1 MLKKIINELKNS
13 ENEAN
18 RIIDGANNEAQ
29 KQIAYEKEQLEII
42 KGDTI
47 KEWNEKGQDMVDD
60 RVKMAE
66 QKANEIYENSKEE
79 KNVMRKSLK
88 NKYDK
93 AIEMIINELVK

>member
-18 RIIDGANNEAQ
+18 RIIDGAKNETQ

-42 KGDTI
+42 KDDTI
-47 KEWNEKGQDMVDD
+47 KEWNKKGQAMVDD

>member
-42 KGDTI
+42 KDDTI
-47 KEWNEKGQDMVDD
+47 KEWNKKGQAMVDD

-79 KNVMRKSLK
+79 KNVMR
-88 NKYDK
+88 
-93 AIEMIINELVK
+93 

>member
-18 RIIDGANNEAQ
+18 RIIDGAKNETQ

-47 KEWNEKGQDMVDD
+47 KEWNKKGQAMVDD
-60 RVKMAE
+60 RVKMAK

>member
-42 KGDTI
+42 KDDTI
-47 KEWNEKGQDMVDD
+47 KEWNKKGQAMVDD
-60 RVKMAE
+60 RVKMAK

>member
-1 MLKKIINELKNS
+1 MLKKIINELKNL

-42 KGDTI
+42 KDDTI
-47 KEWNEKGQDMVDD
+47 KEWNKKGQAMVDD

>member
-47 KEWNEKGQDMVDD
+47 KEWNKKGQAMVDD

>member
-66 QKANEIYENSKEE
+66 QKANEIYKNSKEE
-79 KNVMRKSLK
+79 KILMRKSLK

>member
-42 KGDTI
+42 KDDTI
-47 KEWNEKGQDMVDD
+47 KEWNKKGQAMVDD

>member
-42 KGDTI
+42 KDDTI
-47 KEWNEKGQDMVDD
+47 KEWNKKGQAMVDD

-79 KNVMRKSLK
+79 KNVMRKS
-88 NKYDK
+88 
-93 AIEMIINELVK
+93 